1 MAMDPVSTS
10 EVIAGS
16 GKAQAPRLV
25 PLLAA
30 RRFLPIFLAQ
40 SLGALNVAL
49 LIGALAAGFV
59 SSPDARLALA
69 FGAFLAPFLLF
80 ADIAG
85 QVADKYEKAGLTKM
99 LKALEVP
106 VMGIAGLG
114 LALQSEM
121 LLLCSLGLFALL
133 LAFFTPLRHAILP
146 HLLEEEELAGGNA
159 LLAAG
164 IFIALLAGASTGVVL
179 VGVGGSA
186 IWVSLVG
193 VALAV
198 IGYAA
203 SRRIPGAPASDPGL
217 ELRFN
222 PFSGLVQTIRF
233 ARGHR
238 NRLFPLLG
246 LAWFWISGMLLLFQL
261 WRTFGTAVGELLAVS
276 LVGVVAGLMLSEKIC
291 EGSADFGLVPVGVLG
306 QAVFAL
312 DLAFLF
318 SASVLV
324 GDAATISS
332 LVETMPFWRVRFD
345 LLALGACGGFFLLPL
360 YVQIQAKTDAVWRGR
375 IVSLSAFLCAVTLPI
390 AVAGALA
397 TSGLVAVFAIL
408 ALCSLLVAAAAY
420 RYETH
425 LTLRF
430 LTWLLIHAFYR
441 VGKKGFEHIPRTGPA
456 VLVCNHVSF
465 VDSIIIMAA
474 VRRPIRFVMDHRI
487 HQTPVVGFL
496 FRHSRTIPI
505 ATAKEDPAMKEAAFE
520 EVARALRN
528 GELIGLFPEGRIT
541 HSGDINHFRYG
552 VGRIV
557 AETPVPVVPMAL
569 RGLWGSFFSRRYGP
583 AMSKPL
589 LLRWLA
595 KVELVVGETVPPEK
609 GSPEYLQEIVTEL
622 RGGMV

>member
-1 MAMDPVSTS
+1 M
-10 EVIAGS
+10 
-16 GKAQAPRLV
+16 
-25 PLLAA
+25 
-30 RRFLPIFLAQ
+30 
-40 SLGALNVAL
+40 
-49 LIGALAAGFV
+49 
-59 SSPDARLALA
+59 
-69 FGAFLAPFLLF
+69 
-80 ADIAG
+80 
-85 QVADKYEKAGLTKM
+85 
-99 LKALEVP
+99 
-106 VMGIAGLG
+106 
-114 LALQSEM
+114 
-121 LLLCSLGLFALL
+121 
-133 LAFFTPLRHAILP
+133 
-146 HLLEEEELAGGNA
+146 
-159 LLAAG
+159 
-164 IFIALLAGASTGVVL
+164 
-179 VGVGGSA
+179 
-186 IWVSLVG
+186 
-193 VALAV
+193 
-198 IGYAA
+198 
-203 SRRIPGAPASDPGL
+203 
-217 ELRFN
+217 
-222 PFSGLVQTIRF
+222 
-233 ARGHR
+233 
-238 NRLFPLLG
+238 
-246 LAWFWISGMLLLFQL
+246 
-261 WRTFGTAVGELLAVS
+261 
-276 LVGVVAGLMLSEKIC
+276 
-291 EGSADFGLVPVGVLG
+291 
-306 QAVFAL
+306 
-312 DLAFLF
+312 
-318 SASVLV
+318 
-324 GDAATISS
+324 
-332 LVETMPFWRVRFD
+332 
-345 LLALGACGGFFLLPL
+345 
-360 YVQIQAKTDAVWRGR
+360 
-375 IVSLSAFLCAVTLPI
+375 TLPI

-505 ATAKEDPAMKEAAFE
+505 AKAKEDPAMKEAAFE

-609 GSPEYLQEIVTEL
+609 GSPECLQEIVTEL

>member
-10 EVIAGS
+10 EAIAGS
-16 GKAQAPRLV
+16 GKGQAPRLFS
-25 PLLAA
+25 LLGT
-30 RRFLPIFLAQ
+30 RRFLPLFLTQ
-40 SLGALNVAL
+40 SLGVFNAAL
-49 LIGALAAGFV
+49 LVGSLAAQLGP
-59 SSPDARLALA
+59 SPDARIALA
-69 FGAFLAPFLLF
+69 FGVFVVPLVLF

-85 QVADKYEKAGLTKM
+85 QVADKYEKAGLAKIM
-99 LKALEVP
+99 KALEVP
-106 VMGIAGLG
+106 VMGVACLG
-114 LALQSEM
+114 FMLQNEV
-121 LLLCSLGLFALL
+121 LLLCALALIALL
-133 LAFFTPLRHAILP
+133 LAFFTPVRHAIIP
-146 HLLEEEELAGGNA
+146 HHLAEEELIGGNA

-164 IFIALLAGASTGVVL
+164 TFLALLTGAWMGAVL
-179 VGVGGSA
+179 VGAGDSP
-186 IWVSLVG
+186 ILPSLVG
-193 VALAV
+193 VVFAV

-203 SRRIPGAPASDPGL
+203 SRSIPSAPASDPGL

-222 PFSGLVQTIRF
+222 PFSGVAGSIRILR
-233 ARGHR
+233 AHR
-238 NRLFPLLG
+238 ASVFPLIG
-246 LAWFWISGMLLLFQL
+246 LAWFWISGALSLFQL
-261 WRTFGTAVGELLAVS
+261 WRIFGPAVGELVAVS
-276 LVGVVAGLMLSEKIC
+276 LVGVVAGLMLGEKVSKGYG
-291 EGSADFGLVPVGVLG
+291 EFGLVPLGAMG

-312 DLAFLF
+312 DLAFLSPA
-318 SASVLV
+318 SA
-324 GDAATISS
+324 
-332 LVETMPFWRVRFD
+332 LVETEPFWRLFFN
-345 LLALGACGGFFLLPL
+345 LLALGVCSSFLLLPL
-360 YVQIQAKTDAVWRGR
+360 YVQIQARTEAVQRGR
-375 IVSLSAFLCAVTLPI
+375 IVSLGVFLCAVILPI
-390 AVAGALA
+390 AGAAAL
-397 TSGLVAVFAIL
+397 TFSGSVAVFAIL
-408 ALCSLLVAAAAY
+408 AFCSLLVAAAAY
-420 RYETH
+420 RYEAH

-441 VGKKGFEHIPRTGPA
+441 VGKTGFAHIPRTGPA

-505 ATAKEDPAMKEAAFE
+505 ATAKEDPVMKEAAFE

-541 HSGDINHFRYG
+541 HTGEINHFRYG

-569 RGLWGSFFSRRYGP
+569 RGLWGSYFSRRYGP

-595 KVELVVGETVPPEK
+595 KVELVVGEAVPPEK
-609 GSPEYLQEIVTEL
+609 GAPELLQEIVTEL